1 MLFKKLLRTLKQY
14 KSQFISMVI
23 MIAIGTGIFIG
34 FNMEWYSIK
43 VNTDTF
49 YEETNFA
56 DFRIINAKGF
66 SKDDLDKIKV
76 ISGVDN
82 ATRYLSVNTSVE
94 GSDKII
100 ALTVSENM
108 ELSSFIL
115 YNETGESF
123 GEEYNTEENE
133 GIWLSDKYALKNN
146 LKVGDA
152 ITLKYEMFTF
162 EFKIV
167 GLIKSSEYLVCLPD
181 ETQLMPDYNTHGYGY
196 IAPKALKKCI
206 GMEYYTQINIKSN
219 LSKQELSDKIDK
231 ALGFTTIILSKDD
244 VISYSGP
251 SGEIEEGKTMCS
263 VLPVLFLAIAI
274 LTMITTMHRLVINE
288 KTQIGILKALGF
300 KDYKVVIHYTS
311 FSTFIGILGSI
322 FGIGIGYFVA
332 YYIMNPNGA
341 MGTYIDMPNWHLYM
355 PWFGWLLLVLIN
367 VLLTFVGYLSVKNML
382 KGNTADALRSYT
394 PKKMKSLLLEKT
406 KVWSKFGFG
415 TRWNLRDIM
424 RHKARS
430 FMTLIGIVGCTILVI
445 GSLGMKDTMNEF
457 VDKFYDEAINYET
470 SLFVSEKTSNADAI
484 EEAKK
489 YSGDF
494 ASITNVKVKD
504 KTYPLEIYNITHD
517 MVKFVDLNGKIIK
530 LGEKEVYISKR
541 LAEEYDIKEN
551 DYIEFSPYQSSTEY
565 KVKVTKIIRSL
576 SESIIMS
583 TEYAEGINYDYKIN
597 VIYTNQKDIEASNI
611 ITSTQSKSSII
622 KSFDTFTNLLN
633 VMVLLLMVAALILGA
648 IVLYNL
654 GIMSYMER
662 YREMATLKVVG
673 FKDKKIGNLLISQN
687 LWIATIGVLLGI
699 PFGVITL
706 KYLVEKLASEYEM
719 KIVVNALTYILT
731 IILTVLMSFVVS
743 LITFRKNKKINMV
756 ESLKG
761 ID

>member
-66 SKDDLDKIKV
+66 SKDDLDKIKA

-123 GEEYNTEENE
+123 GEEYNTEETE

-146 LKVGDA
+146 LKVGDV

-231 ALGFTTIILSKDD
+231 ALGSTTIILSKDD

-382 KGNTADALRSYT
+382 KGNTADALRSYI

-406 KVWSKFGFG
+406 KLWSKFGFD

-470 SLFVSEKTSNADAI
+470 RMFVSEKTSNEDAI
-484 EEAKK
+484 EEAK
-489 YSGDF
+489 
-494 ASITNVKVKD
+494 
-504 KTYPLEIYNITHD
+504 NI
-517 MVKFVDLNGKIIK
+517 V
-530 LGEKEVYISKR
+530 
-541 LAEEYDIKEN
+541 
-551 DYIEFSPYQSSTEY
+551 
-565 KVKVTKIIRSL
+565 
-576 SESIIMS
+576 
-583 TEYAEGINYDYKIN
+583 
-597 VIYTNQKDIEASNI
+597 VILPQ
-611 ITSTQSKSSII
+611 
-622 KSFDTFTNLLN
+622 
-633 VMVLLLMVAALILGA
+633 LLM
-648 IVLYNL
+648 
-654 GIMSYMER
+654 
-662 YREMATLKVVG
+662 
-673 FKDKKIGNLLISQN
+673 
-687 LWIATIGVLLGI
+687 
-699 PFGVITL
+699 
-706 KYLVEKLASEYEM
+706 
-719 KIVVNALTYILT
+719 
-731 IILTVLMSFVVS
+731 
-743 LITFRKNKKINMV
+743 
-756 ESLKG
+756 
-761 ID
+761 

>member
-66 SKDDLDKIKV
+66 SKDDLDKIKA

-123 GEEYNTEENE
+123 GEEYNTEETE

-162 EFKIV
+162 KFKIV

-196 IAPKALKKCI
+196 ITPKALDKCI

-231 ALGFTTIILSKDD
+231 ALGSTTIILSKDD
-244 VISYSGP
+244 IISYSGP

-406 KVWSKFGFG
+406 KLWSKFGFG

-470 SLFVSEKTSNADAI
+470 RLFVSEKTSNEDAI

-583 TEYAEGINYDYKIN
+583 TEYAKSINYDYKIN

-706 KYLVEKLASEYEM
+706 KYLAEKLASEYEM

>member
-66 SKDDLDKIKV
+66 SKDDLDKIKA

-123 GEEYNTEENE
+123 GEEYNTEETE

-162 EFKIV
+162 KFKIV

-196 IAPKALKKCI
+196 ITPKALKKCI

-219 LSKQELSDKIDK
+219 LSKQELSEKIDK
-231 ALGFTTIILSKDD
+231 ALGFTTLILSKDD

-274 LTMITTMHRLVINE
+274 LTMITTMHRLVTNE

-322 FGIGIGYFVA
+322 FGIGMGYFVA

-382 KGNTADALRSYT
+382 KGNTADALRSYI

-406 KVWSKFGFG
+406 KLWSKFGFG

-470 SLFVSEKTSNADAI
+470 RMFVSEKTSNEDAI

-517 MVKFVDLNGKIIK
+517 MVKFVDLDGKIIK
-530 LGEKEVYISKR
+530 LGENEVYISKR

-576 SESIIMS
+576 SESVIMS
-583 TEYAEGINYDYKIN
+583 TKYAESINYDYKIN
-597 VIYTNQKDIEASNI
+597 VIYSNQKDIEASNI